1 MRSLSAVARERKE
14 SSLTLSLF
22 IRSVVTVGVSKREGS
37 DRGRGLTGRR
47 QSYLLLHSA
56 RNLSHSVIVITR
68 QREDEA
74 SLGGP
79 NLDNIRAER
88 IASGI
93 IRNIVPFCRGPKWG
107 LMGNYECKISCFI
120 NFDAVSAANKHSA
133 CHKSRMASFNF
144 RIGASFMCG
153 KISTRSIKGQGKR
166 SRERGLGITT
176 HTARTT
182 CNFSN

>member
-1 MRSLSAVARERKE
+1 MRGKGVNWKKTELS
-14 SSLTLSLF
+14 SSALGEEFKSF
-22 IRSVVTVGVSKREGS
+22 GYCNYKAE
-37 DRGRGLTGRR
+37 GRR
-47 QSYLLLHSA
+47 GEA
-56 RNLSHSVIVITR
+56 RGG
-68 QREDEA
+68 

-153 KISTRSIKGQGKR
+153 KISTRSIKGQGKG